1 MNNHLNDDELIAHI
15 HRTLTDEQREWMDRH
30 LADCPSCR
38 AQLGEQEAFQNH
50 VRYSLLAD
58 LKAVRPPEGMS
69 FKTISPHL
77 ERRHSRAR
85 LWQPIFFGVNSLMAL
100 TGLAFAY
107 VGSLGS
113 MQEFLSGST
122 QISATSLPLVASFLF
137 AIPVI
142 GNYFESRVVRPRL
155 ILSALLAL
163 ILWIGTAIVGLQNIL
178 DIRKIFIL
186 SMARF
191 GGGPALTESLSIFV
205 VFISAMLWIA
215 LVIGGGEYH
224 YRRIGQRSSWKLFGR
239 TIAGQ
244 LSILILSHII

>member
-1 MNNHLNDDELIAHI
+1 MNDHLIDDDLISHVQ
-15 HRTLTDEQREWMDRH
+15 RSLTDDQREGMDRH
-30 LADCPSCR
+30 LVNCPSCR
-38 AQLGEQEAFQNH
+38 ARWDDQEAFQH
-50 VRYSLLAD
+50 HIRYSLLAD
-58 LKAVRPPEGMS
+58 LRAVRPPDDMR
-69 FKTISPHL
+69 FRAISPRL
-77 ERRHSRAR
+77 ERHHSIAR
-85 LWQPIFFGVNSLMAL
+85 LWQPIFFGVNSFMAL
-100 TGLAFAY
+100 TGLALAF

-113 MQEFLSGST
+113 MSEFISGST

-137 AIPVI
+137 AIPVV

-205 VFISAMLWIA
+205 VFISAMPWIA
-215 LVIGGGEYH
+215 LVIGGAEYH
-224 YRRIGQRSSWKLFGR
+224 YRRIGQRSSWKLFGW